1 MRKEYYVYV
10 RESCIATLRRQH
22 SALHN
27 YKFYNIEIESE
38 KCRHLFRVAAHTILS
53 LRLRG
58 MVGGQIFAPRA
69 RDRETRVCAPAFS
82 RPDELSV
89 AMHAART
96 MDSGQYIASVYGGG
110 RERERERASTSS
122 AERRLGRAR
131 DDGGASSLG

>member
-38 KCRHLFRVAAHTILS
+38 KCRHLFRVLS

-69 RDRETRVCAPAFS
+69 RDGETRVCAPAFS
-82 RPDELSV
+82 RPGELSV

-96 MDSGQYIASVYGGG
+96 MDSGQYIASVCMGEGE